1 MDYGSGTAR
10 SGSLA
15 AASASAAVSSNP
27 LPSRN
32 SPSAPSS
39 QETSLQETSLQE
51 TSVQETS
58 LQETASQEASLQ
70 ETSLQETASQETSL
84 HETSVHETASNAGPL
99 PSAAGFTNAVS
110 ALFGF
115 ADPSNRADFVP
126 LIWPTPHDIASP
138 FGTERARRMTLPL
151 TWSGVSDGLRARIW
165 AAMPEITGVANDV
178 PESSMYPFG
187 RSLSAFCCASV
198 EPVGIAPTMYRPG
211 AQISGFKK
219 PSGV

>member
-32 SPSAPSS
+32 SLSAPSS

-51 TSVQETS
+51 T
-58 LQETASQEASLQ
+58 SLQ

-84 HETSVHETASNAGPL
+84 HETSVQETASQETSLHETSLQETASNTGPL
-99 PSAAGFTNAVS
+99 PSAAGLTKALS

-115 ADPSNRADFVP
+115 AEPSKRADFVP
-126 LIWPTPHDIASP
+126 LIWPTPQDMFSAC
-138 FGTERARRMTLPL
+138 GTGRERRMTLPL
-151 TWSGVSDGLRARIW
+151 TWSGVSPGLRARIW
-165 AAMPEITGVANDV
+165 AAMPEITGA
-178 PESSMYPFG
+178 
-187 RSLSAFCCASV
+187 ASV
-198 EPVGIAPTMYRPG
+198 EPTGIAPTMYRPG

-219 PSGV
+219 PSGVRP

>member
-27 LPSRN
+27 LPSRK

-58 LQETASQEASLQ
+58 LQETASQETSLQ
-70 ETSLQETASQETSL
+70 ETSVQETASNT
-84 HETSVHETASNAGPL
+84 GPL
-99 PSAAGFTNAVS
+99 PSAAGFTNAPS

-115 ADPSNRADFVP
+115 AEPSNRADFVP
-126 LIWPTPHDIASP
+126 LIWPTPHDIGSP
-138 FGTERARRMTLPL
+138 FRAARGRPPPLPF
-151 TWSGVSDGLRARIW
+151 TSSGVGPGVPAR
-165 AAMPEITGVANDV
+165 
-178 PESSMYPFG
+178 S
-187 RSLSAFCCASV
+187 
-198 EPVGIAPTMYRPG
+198 
-211 AQISGFKK
+211 
-219 PSGV
+219 